1 MVPEAGSESF
11 FTAKN
16 FAIFSM
22 VIIFIY
28 LSIVLLQV
36 CKKKGNGVSD
46 RESDLTEELLYENSS
61 YEYYYSE
68 EYTNSQYLRSDAE
81 NSFIDHKNFKYD

>member
-1 MVPEAGSESF
+1 
-11 FTAKN
+11 
-16 FAIFSM
+16 M

-28 LSIVLLQV
+28 LSIVLIQV
-36 CKKKGNGVSD
+36 CKKKSNGGRSD
-46 RESDLTEELLYENSS
+46 RDSDLTEELLYENSS

-81 NSFIDHKNFKYD
+81 NSLIDHKHFKYD